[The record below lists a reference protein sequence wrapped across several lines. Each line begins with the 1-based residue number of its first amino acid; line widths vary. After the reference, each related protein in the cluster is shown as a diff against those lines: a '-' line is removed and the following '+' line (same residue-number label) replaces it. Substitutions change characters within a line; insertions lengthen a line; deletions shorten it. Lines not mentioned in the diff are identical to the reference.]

1 MEYSLSGDVSGGH
14 ATTWEVEFTDE
25 FGDWWDGLTSGEQV
39 SIDASVRLLESL
51 GARLPFPHSSGITTS
66 RHSHMRE
73 LRVQHAGEPY
83 RILYAFDPRRFA
95 IILIGG
101 NKTGNDRW
109 YEESVPVADRL
120 YDQHL
125 ATLKKEGNKDG

>member
-1 MEYSLSGDVSGGH
+1 M
-14 ATTWEVEFTDE
+14 TWEVEFTDE
-25 FGDWWDGLTSGEQV
+25 FGEWWDGLTSGEQV

-66 RHSHMRE
+66 RHSRMRE

>member
-1 MEYSLSGDVSGGH
+1 MEYSLSGDISCGH
-14 ATTWEVEFTDE
+14 AMTWEVEFTDE

-51 GARLPFPHSSGITTS
+51 GARLPLPHGSGITTS

-73 LRVQHAGEPY
+73 LRLQHAGEPY

-109 YEESVPVADRL
+109 YEESVPVADRSMISTW
-120 YDQHL
+120 QP
-125 ATLKKEGNKDG
+125 